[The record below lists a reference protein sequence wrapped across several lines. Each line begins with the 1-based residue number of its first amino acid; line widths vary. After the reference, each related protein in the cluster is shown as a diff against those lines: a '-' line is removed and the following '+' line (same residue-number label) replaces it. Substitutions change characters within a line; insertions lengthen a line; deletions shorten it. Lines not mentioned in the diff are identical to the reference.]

1 VSNCV
6 PSVGSG
12 QRGSAVGAGAGG
24 TAVDAAVG
32 AAGEAEGSEE
42 VVGGW
47 PCGAQADRT
56 MKAINADPGK
66 R

>member
-1 VSNCV
+1 M

-12 QRGSAVGAGAGG
+12 QRGSAVGEGAGG

-32 AAGEAEGSEE
+32 AAGEAEVSEG
-42 VVGGW
+42 VIGGW

-56 MKAINADPGK
+56 WKAIAANPTNA
-66 R
+66 